1 MGNHFNL
8 HLIRRGAA
16 VLFLFVLL
24 AGCTAR
30 SPSVDEPS
38 TAVTE
43 AAESDS
49 GAVTAVTQE
58 PPVAAV
64 DSENVVPADQS
75 LNNNVVSYESS
86 SPATM
91 ESQQSGYDRADVIW
105 IQQRLKDLGYYE
117 GPVDGS
123 VGKATRGAVRDYQR
137 DQDVTADGQPTTE
150 LREFMWL
157 NGG

>member
-1 MGNHFNL
+1 M
-8 HLIRRGAA
+8 
-16 VLFLFVLL
+16 LFLFVLL

-30 SPSVDEPS
+30 SPSVEEPS
-38 TAVTE
+38 AAVTE

-49 GAVTAVTQE
+49 GGVAAAAQE

-64 DSENVVPADQS
+64 DADNVVVDVPADRS
-75 LNNNVVSYESS
+75 MNNNVASSESS
-86 SPATM
+86 APATM
-91 ESQQSGYDRADVIW
+91 ESQQSSYDKADVIW
-105 IQQRLKDLGYYE
+105 IQQRLKDLGYYD

-123 VGKATRGAVRDYQR
+123 VGKVTRGAVRDYQR
-137 DQDVTADGQPTTE
+137 DQDVTADGQPTAE

>member
-1 MGNHFNL
+1 M
-8 HLIRRGAA
+8 
-16 VLFLFVLL
+16 LFLFVLL

-30 SPSVDEPS
+30 SPSVEEPS
-38 TAVTE
+38 AAVTE

-49 GAVTAVTQE
+49 GAVAAAAQE
-58 PPVAAV
+58 RPVAAV
-64 DSENVVPADQS
+64 DAGNIVVDVPADRS
-75 LNNNVVSYESS
+75 MNNNVASSESS
-86 SPATM
+86 APAM
-91 ESQQSGYDRADVIW
+91 IESQQPSYDKADVIW
-105 IQQRLKDLGYYE
+105 IQQRLKDLGYYD

-137 DQDVTADGQPTTE
+137 DQDVTADGQPTAE

>member
-1 MGNHFNL
+1 
-8 HLIRRGAA
+8 

-30 SPSVDEPS
+30 SPSTEEPS
-38 TAVTE
+38 AAVTE
-43 AAESDS
+43 AVESDS
-49 GAVTAVTQE
+49 GAVAAATQE

-64 DSENVVPADQS
+64 EAESVVADVPTDQS
-75 LNNNVVSYESS
+75 INNVASSDNARPAVSE
-86 SPATM
+86 P
-91 ESQQSGYDRADVIW
+91 QQPSYDNADVIW
-105 IQQRLKDLGYYE
+105 IQQRLKDLGYYD

-123 VGKATRGAVRDYQR
+123 VGKATRRAVRDYQR

>member
-1 MGNHFNL
+1 M
-8 HLIRRGAA
+8 
-16 VLFLFVLL
+16 LFLFVLL

-30 SPSVDEPS
+30 SPSVEEPS
-38 TAVTE
+38 AAVTE

-49 GAVTAVTQE
+49 GVVAAAAQE

-64 DSENVVPADQS
+64 DAGNVVVDVPADRS
-75 LNNNVVSYESS
+75 MNNNVVSSESS
-86 SPATM
+86 APAAM
-91 ESQQSGYDRADVIW
+91 ESQQSSYDKADVIW
-105 IQQRLKDLGYYE
+105 IQQRLKDLGYYD

-123 VGKATRGAVRDYQR
+123 VGKVTRGAVRDYQR
-137 DQDVTADGQPTTE
+137 DQDVTADGQPTAE